1 MSTRNSVTGARM
13 AADDTTRLT
22 QMTLDCKVIYGVKRG
37 EHLRAD
43 GEPGNWKQKGLTLIG
58 LGVLVVFLAGL
69 GIYTFVM
76 AVSTRLHPNPKD
88 VPSVALAAPSPKW
101 AAAVDKGRQLA
112 RAGLVQ
118 QNLPGLSV
126 AVGVGGEIV
135 WAEGFGWADME
146 KRVAVAPGM
155 RFRIGHTSKAL
166 TSAAAGLLIEKDR
179 LRLNDEIQNYVPE
192 FPRKQWPVTLRQ
204 LMGNT
209 AGIRHYESEEDS
221 RPAAHC
227 DRETE
232 GLKRFAE
239 HPLRFEPDTQYG
251 YSTFGWVL
259 VSAAIEAAAKEP
271 LSTFM
276 RTQVFT
282 PLGMTATTFDSSTE
296 PIPDRVTFYQRRFT
310 GDGGEGVVP
319 AAAGDYSCLAGAGA
333 ILSTP
338 ADLVRFG
345 MAMNGGKL
353 LQSDTIRKL
362 QTPQVLTSGKET
374 EYGLGWMVEEV
385 TLAGEPT
392 RMVHHASRSLKG
404 GTTSF
409 MTFPARGMVVAV
421 TANIA
426 NAITRDIAL
435 AIAQAFVE

>member
-1 MSTRNSVTGARM
+1 MESA
-13 AADDTTRLT
+13 
-22 QMTLDCKVIYGVKRG
+22 
-37 EHLRAD
+37 
-43 GEPGNWKQKGLTLIG
+43 GEPSRWTQKALTLIG
-58 LGVLVVFLAGL
+58 VGVFLVVLAGV

-88 VPSVALAAPSPKW
+88 VPSVALAALSPKW
-101 AAAVDKGRQLA
+101 AAAVDQGRLSA
-112 RAGLVQ
+112 RAGLVK

-126 AVGVGGEIV
+126 AVGVGGDIV

-146 KRVAVAPGM
+146 KRVPVAPGM

-166 TSAAAGLLIEKDR
+166 TSAGVGLLLEKGR
-179 LRLNDEIQNYVPE
+179 LHLEDEIQTYVPQ
-192 FPRKQWPVTLRQ
+192 FPTKQWPVTLRQ
-204 LMGNT
+204 LMGHV
-209 AGIRHYESEEDS
+209 AGIRHYGSDEDHA
-221 RPAAHC
+221 PTAHC
-227 DRETE
+227 QRAAD
-232 GLKRFAE
+232 GLKGFADD
-239 HPLRFEPDTQYG
+239 PLRFEPDTQYG
-251 YSTFGWVL
+251 YSTYGWVL
-259 VSAAIEAAAKEP
+259 VSAAVEAAVKEP
-271 LSTFM
+271 LSSFM
-276 RTQVFT
+276 AAQVFK
-282 PLGMTATTFDSSTE
+282 PLGMTATAFDSPAE
-296 PIPDRVTFYQRRFT
+296 RNRDRVTFYQRRFT

-319 AAAGDYSCLAGAGA
+319 ATEVDYSCFAGAGA

-338 ADLVRFG
+338 SDLVRFG
-345 MAMNGGKL
+345 MAVNGGKL
-353 LQSDTIRKL
+353 LQAGTVRKL
-362 QTPQVLTSGKET
+362 QTPQVLTSDKET

-435 AIAQAFVE
+435 NIAQAFAEPGTNPAR

>member
-1 MSTRNSVTGARM
+1 
-13 AADDTTRLT
+13 
-22 QMTLDCKVIYGVKRG
+22 
-37 EHLRAD
+37 LRSE
-43 GEPGNWKQKGLTLIG
+43 GEPGHWKQTALTLIG
-58 LGVLVVFLAGL
+58 VGVFVLFLAGL

-76 AVSTRLHPNPKD
+76 AVSTKLHPNPKD

-101 AAAVDKGRQLA
+101 TAAVDQGRRLA

-126 AVGVGGEIV
+126 AVGVGGDIV

-146 KRVAVAPGM
+146 SRLPVAPGM
-155 RFRIGHTSKAL
+155 RFRIGHASKSL
-166 TSAAAGLLIEKDR
+166 TSAAVGLLLEKGK
-179 LRLNDEIQNYVPE
+179 LHLEDEIQTYVPE

-204 LMGNT
+204 LMGHV
-209 AGIRHYESEEDS
+209 AGVRHYDSEEDS
-221 RPAAHC
+221 MPTAHC
-227 DRETE
+227 DRAIE
-232 GLKRFAE
+232 GLKRFAD
-239 HPLRFEPDTQYG
+239 HPLRFEPGSQYG

-259 VSAAIEAAAKEP
+259 VSAAVEAAAKEP

-276 RTQVFT
+276 TAQVFK
-282 PLGMTATTFDSSTE
+282 PLGMNATTFESSTE
-296 PIPDRVTFYQRRFT
+296 PMADRVTFYQRRFT

-319 AAAGDYSCLAGAGA
+319 ATAVDYSCFAGAGA

-338 ADLVRFG
+338 SDLVRFG
-345 MAMNGGKL
+345 MAINGGKL
-353 LQSDTIRKL
+353 LQSHTVKKL

-435 AIAQAFVE
+435 AIAQAFADNERR

>member
-1 MSTRNSVTGARM
+1 MG
-13 AADDTTRLT
+13 
-22 QMTLDCKVIYGVKRG
+22 
-37 EHLRAD
+37 LRAE
-43 GEPGNWKQKGLTLIG
+43 GEPERWKQNALTLIG
-58 LGVLVVFLAGL
+58 IGVFVVFLAGL

-76 AVSTRLHPNPKD
+76 AVSTKLHPNPNE

-101 AAAVDKGRQLA
+101 AAAVDQGRQLA
-112 RAGLVQ
+112 RAGLVR

-126 AVGVGGEIV
+126 AVGVGGDIV

-146 KRVAVAPGM
+146 TRLPVAPGM
-155 RFRIGHTSKAL
+155 RFRIGHASKAL
-166 TSAAAGLLIEKDR
+166 TSAAVGVLLER
-179 LRLNDEIQNYVPE
+179 GTLHLEDEIQTYVPE

-204 LMGNT
+204 LMGHV
-209 AGIRHYESEEDS
+209 AGVRHYENKEEA
-221 RPAAHC
+221 PTAHC
-227 DRETE
+227 ERAAD
-232 GLKRFAE
+232 GLKIFAND
-239 HPLRFEPDTQYG
+239 PLRFEPDTQYG
-251 YSTFGWVL
+251 YSTYGWVL
-259 VSAAIEAAAKEP
+259 VSAAVEAAAKRP

-276 RTQVFT
+276 TAEVFK
-282 PLGMTATTFDSSTE
+282 PLGMTKTTFESSAE
-296 PIPDRVTFYQRRFT
+296 PVADRVTFYQRRFT

-319 AAAGDYSCLAGAGA
+319 AAAVDYSCFAGAAA

-338 ADLVRFG
+338 SDLVRFG
-345 MAMNGGKL
+345 LAINGGTL
-353 LQSDTIRKL
+353 LQPHTVRTL
-362 QTPQVLTSGKET
+362 QTPLLLTSGKET

-409 MTFPARGMVVAV
+409 MTFPSHRMVVAV

-435 AIAQAFVE
+435 AIAQAFADNDRR

>member
-1 MSTRNSVTGARM
+1 M
-13 AADDTTRLT
+13 AF
-22 QMTLDCKVIYGVKRG
+22 
-37 EHLRAD
+37 E
-43 GEPGNWKQKGLTLIG
+43 GEPGRWKEKALTLIG
-58 LGVLVVFLAGL
+58 AGVFVVFLAGV

-76 AVSTRLHPNPKD
+76 AVSTKLHPNPKD

-101 AAAVDKGRQLA
+101 AAAVDHGRQLA
-112 RAGLVQ
+112 RAGLVG

-146 KRVAVAPGM
+146 KGIPVAPGM
-155 RFRIGHTSKAL
+155 RFRIGHASNAL
-166 TSAAAGLLIEKDR
+166 TSAAVGLLLEKGK
-179 LRLNDEIQNYVPE
+179 LHLEEEIQTYVPE

-204 LMGNT
+204 LMGNV
-209 AGIRHYESEEDS
+209 AGVRHYESEADAA
-221 RPAAHC
+221 PTAHC
-227 DRETE
+227 ERAID
-232 GLKRFAE
+232 GLKRFADD
-239 HPLRFEPDTQYG
+239 PLRFEPDTQYG

-259 VSAAIEAAAKEP
+259 VSAAVEAAAKEP
-271 LSTFM
+271 LATFM
-276 RTQVFT
+276 RAQVFT
-282 PLGMTATTFDSSTE
+282 PLGMAATRFDSTTE
-296 PIPDRVTFYQRRFT
+296 QVTDRVTFYQRRFT

-319 AAAGDYSCLAGAGA
+319 AATVDYSCFAGAGA

-338 ADLVRFG
+338 SDLVRFG
-345 MAMNGGKL
+345 MAINGGKL
-353 LQSDTIRKL
+353 LQPDTVKKL
-362 QTPQVLTSGKET
+362 QTPQLLTSDKET

-409 MTFPARGMVVAV
+409 MTFPARGLVVAV

-426 NAITRDIAL
+426 NGITRDIAL
-435 AIAQAFVE
+435 GIAQVFAAPQS

>member
-1 MSTRNSVTGARM
+1 VRT
-13 AADDTTRLT
+13 
-22 QMTLDCKVIYGVKRG
+22 
-37 EHLRAD
+37 E
-43 GEPGNWKQKGLTLIG
+43 GEPGKWAQKALTLIG
-58 LGVLVVFLAGL
+58 AGVFVVLLAGA
-69 GIYTFVM
+69 GMYTFVM
-76 AVSTRLHPNPKD
+76 TVSTKLHPNPKD

-101 AAAVDKGRQLA
+101 AAAVEQGRQLA
-112 RAGLVQ
+112 RAGLVR

-126 AVGVGGEIV
+126 AVGVGGDIV

-146 KRVAVAPGM
+146 KRVPVAPGM
-155 RFRIGHTSKAL
+155 RFRIGHASNSL
-166 TSAAAGLLIEKDR
+166 TSAAVGLLLEKGR
-179 LRLNDEIQNYVPE
+179 LRLEDEIQIYVPE
-192 FPRKQWPVTLRQ
+192 FPQKQWPVTLRQ
-204 LMGNT
+204 LMGNV
-209 AGIRHYESEEDS
+209 AGVRHYESDEDFT
-221 RPAAHC
+221 PTAHC
-227 DRETE
+227 NRATD
-232 GLKRFAE
+232 GLKRFAD

-259 VSAAIEAAAKEP
+259 VSAAVEAAAKEP

-276 RTQVFT
+276 TAQIFK
-282 PLGMTATTFDSSTE
+282 PLGMTGTSFESLTGLM
-296 PIPDRVTFYQRRFT
+296 PDRVTFYQRRFL

-319 AAAGDYSCLAGAGA
+319 ASPVDLSCFAGAGA

-338 ADLVRFG
+338 SDLVRFG
-345 MAMNGGKL
+345 MAINGGKL
-353 LQSDTIRKL
+353 LQPDTVEKL
-362 QTPQVLTSGKET
+362 QTPQLLTSGKET

-435 AIAQAFVE
+435 SIAQTFAEQGTIPSAK

>member
-1 MSTRNSVTGARM
+1 VES
-13 AADDTTRLT
+13 
-22 QMTLDCKVIYGVKRG
+22 
-37 EHLRAD
+37 E
-43 GEPGNWKQKGLTLIG
+43 GEPGRWKQQALTLIG
-58 LGVLVVFLAGL
+58 VGVFVVLLAGL
-69 GIYTFVM
+69 GIRTFVL
-76 AVSTRLHPNPKD
+76 AVSTKLHPNPKD

-101 AAAVDKGRQLA
+101 AAAVDQARQFA
-112 RAGLVQ
+112 RAGLAA

-126 AVGVGGEIV
+126 AVGVGGDIV

-146 KRVAVAPGM
+146 KRVPVAPGM
-155 RFRIGHTSKAL
+155 RFRIGHTSKSL
-166 TSAAAGLLIEKDR
+166 TSAAAGLLLEKGK
-179 LRLNDEIQNYVPE
+179 LRLEDEIQTYVPE

-204 LMGNT
+204 LMGNI
-209 AGIRHYESEEDS
+209 AGVRHYESDEDS
-221 RPAAHC
+221 NPTAHC
-227 DRETE
+227 ERAVD
-232 GLKRFAE
+232 GVKRFADY
-239 HPLRFEPDTQYG
+239 PLRFEPDTQYG

-271 LSTFM
+271 LPSFM
-276 RTQVFT
+276 AAQVFK
-282 PLGMTATTFDSSTE
+282 PLGMTATTFESAAE
-296 PIPDRVTFYQRRFT
+296 PVADRVTFYQRRFM

-319 AAAGDYSCLAGAGA
+319 ATSVDYSCFSGAAA

-338 ADLVRFG
+338 SDLVRFG
-345 MAMNGGKL
+345 MAISGGKL
-353 LQSDTIRKL
+353 LQADTVRKL

-409 MTFPARGMVVAV
+409 MTFPDRGMVVAV

-426 NAITRDIAL
+426 NGITRDIAL
-435 AIAQAFVE
+435 NVAQAFANPTR